1 MKLKFWIGIVIS
13 VICLYLVFK
22 GIEVHKLLEVL
33 KSANYVY
40 LALATLINF
49 SSFWMRAE
57 RWKYLLEPIKK
68 IRSARLF
75 PVTVIGFM
83 ATNILPARAGEFVKA
98 YMVGKKENISATA
111 SFATIVLERVLDS
124 LIILSLFVVVLFWID
139 FHDKSPGT
147 SDPSINTSGISPA
160 VLKTT
165 GILFALG
172 LAAVFIFLLL
182 LKMYPTPAI
191 TLTGKILF
199 PLPKRIREQIAEILE
214 SFSSG
219 LKVLGKGSSLLPLLL
234 WSLCVWITCAGS
246 IWVTLLAFD
255 LYLPFFAS
263 AFILVLIA
271 FAVALPSSPGF
282 IGPFHAA
289 TSAGLMFFS
298 IDKSTATG
306 ISLILHLI
314 MVGPVTLAGL
324 FYLWVENL
332 SFSEIKQTNP

>member
-1 MKLKFWIGIVIS
+1 MKLKFWIGIAIS

-22 GIEVHKLLEVL
+22 GIEGRKLWEVL
-33 KSANYVY
+33 KSANYAY

-68 IRSARLF
+68 ISSMRLF

-98 YMVGKKENISATA
+98 YLVGKKENISATA

-124 LIILSLFVVVLFWID
+124 LIILALFVLVLFQID
-139 FHDKSPGT
+139 FKDQPHGMPHT
-147 SDPSINTSGISPA
+147 SINLSGISPA

-165 GILFALG
+165 GTLFALG
-172 LAAVFIFLLL
+172 LGAVFIFLLL
-182 LKMYPTPAI
+182 LKMYPTTAIAI
-191 TLTGKILF
+191 TNKILF
-199 PLPKRIREQIAEILE
+199 PLPKRIREQAAEMLE

-219 LKVLGKGSSLLPLLL
+219 LKVLGKGSSLLPLLF
-234 WSLCVWITCAGS
+234 WSLCVWVTSAGS

-255 LYLPFFAS
+255 LHLPFFAS

-289 TSAGLMFFS
+289 TSAGLIFFS

-314 MVGPVTLAGL
+314 LIGPVTLAGL
-324 FYLWVENL
+324 FYLWIENL
-332 SFSEIKQTNP
+332 SFSEIKPTSS